1 MAYTPLKISIPE
13 PCHEDW
19 NGMHPVPGTTARHCD
34 SCAKNVVDFTGF
46 SDAKMHAYVRE
57 QGGKLCGRFRPDQ
70 LNRPL
75 RAVGTPTSNPL
86 KVAAAAA
93 GVLLAATGCDTP
105 KAVSE
110 IAAEQQAMEIELDG
124 LIEIPVA
131 GGISFVEVDTPLA
144 AHPEVE
150 HLTMGKITPPPP
162 PPPPRAKVGEF
173 RAEYIPPPAYEDTEM
188 LRGEPVLERV
198 EEETFTT
205 CGPKVFEPVT
215 TEGETKLLEEEIIVG
230 DIEWVE
236 EVPEIYL
243 EQAPLPIPPPP
254 PPPPLDSM
262 PRIMGMVVM
271 EHPRPTGMDWVKDTL
286 KNVLPSLPTVPS
298 EDPSLHQRPRPE
310 MPQHL
315 EALSVFPNPFVDH
328 LKVEINLP
336 ARETLMVELVDPTGR
351 LVFARGWEA
360 EAGVNT
366 LKIEPKQRKLKHA
379 LYYLRVTDGEGFSV
393 QRAVLRGQ

>member
-1 MAYTPLKISIPE
+1 M
-13 PCHEDW
+13 
-19 NGMHPVPGTTARHCD
+19 
-34 SCAKNVVDFTGF
+34 
-46 SDAKMHAYVRE
+46 
-57 QGGKLCGRFRPDQ
+57 
-70 LNRPL
+70 
-75 RAVGTPTSNPL
+75 
-86 KVAAAAA
+86 
-93 GVLLAATGCDTP
+93 LAATGCDTP
-105 KAVSE
+105 KAITEVQAEDETWE
-110 IAAEQQAMEIELDG
+110 IQTDGMVLEPPTTGSLTLTEARPHLAATPEPEIE
-124 LIEIPVA
+124 ITVV
-131 GGISFVEVDTPLA
+131 GGIV
-144 AHPEVE
+144 
-150 HLTMGKITPPPP
+150 PPPP
-162 PPPPRAKVGEF
+162 PAKVGEF
-173 RAEYIPPPAYEDTEM
+173 SAEYIPPPAYEDTEM

-243 EQAPLPIPPPP
+243 EQAPLPIPP